1 MDILNKGSSYL
12 NKSVSVVS
20 DNQVLGPAVAI
31 LLILFAVLVAPKLPS
46 SVTLFVNNIYF
57 KIIFILIIVLLAKQH
72 LALSLIS
79 LIIFFIIINN
89 KHTDNNTMY
98 KTQKPLTNSKPQD
111 LENEEPQYLQNEEPQ
126 ALLEPSNSIPISIA
140 TNYALSDQM
149 RTNTLNAS
157 IMPINKDMAPNA
169 AATIVASTPMV
180 DSIVSNIKD
189 NHNDYVNHCINKEN
203 ILRKQAENHSDTN
216 ISQSLSN
223 SADKLVVG
231 RNAVTAI
238 VNNQDVQ
245 TNDQLIKALVKSEL
259 LQEASIEAS
268 KANDYESADQLKI
281 ASVSQSNIASALVQ
295 SNVLKETA
303 QNMQN
308 NNPIESANVLNIANA
323 HLDASL
329 NMIGYNN
336 NMELSLDASFK
347 GNHDQAKQYEQQAN
361 NYLNNN
367 VTLNDSIKGLPI
379 ELSNKL
385 YAQVPEMNVPNS
397 NLIPPN
403 IPPANRCDTIPAVD
417 ISGIEDND
425 YANF

>member
-1 MDILNKGSSYL
+1 M
-12 NKSVSVVS
+12 
-20 DNQVLGPAVAI
+20 
-31 LLILFAVLVAPKLPS
+31 
-46 SVTLFVNNIYF
+46 
-57 KIIFILIIVLLAKQH
+57 
-72 LALSLIS
+72 
-79 LIIFFIIINN
+79 
-89 KHTDNNTMY
+89 
-98 KTQKPLTNSKPQD
+98 
-111 LENEEPQYLQNEEPQ
+111 
-126 ALLEPSNSIPISIA
+126 
-140 TNYALSDQM
+140 
-149 RTNTLNAS
+149 
-157 IMPINKDMAPNA
+157 
-169 AATIVASTPMV
+169 
-180 DSIVSNIKD
+180 
-189 NHNDYVNHCINKEN
+189 
-203 ILRKQAENHSDTN
+203 
-216 ISQSLSN
+216 
-223 SADKLVVG
+223 
-231 RNAVTAI
+231 
-238 VNNQDVQ
+238 
-245 TNDQLIKALVKSEL
+245 
-259 LQEASIEAS
+259 
-268 KANDYESADQLKI
+268 
-281 ASVSQSNIASALVQ
+281 SQSNIASALVQ

-336 NMELSLDASFK
+336 NMELSLDATFK